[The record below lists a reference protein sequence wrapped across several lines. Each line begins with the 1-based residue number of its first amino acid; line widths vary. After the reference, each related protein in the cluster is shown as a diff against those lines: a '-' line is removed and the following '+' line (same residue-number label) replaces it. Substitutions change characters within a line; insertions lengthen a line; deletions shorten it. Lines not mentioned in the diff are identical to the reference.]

1 MDPEAVLALERHER
15 HPPEA
20 RPIPM
25 TNDPS
30 PDLHSAIAPHLP
42 MLRRYARA
50 LSGNQKRGDLFT
62 VMTLEAVLAD
72 ASAFDLDLAPKVA
85 LFKTFRSVWFE
96 VDGNPDIESPLEG
109 ATRKRLDQIAPDARQ
124 AFLLGALEDF
134 GTDDIASVL
143 GTTTD
148 EAQALYDAGLSTIRE
163 NTHARVLVIE
173 DEPIIAM
180 DIKSIVEEL
189 GHECTG
195 IADTRD
201 AAVRMARETPP
212 DLVLSDIQ
220 LADNSSGIDAVR
232 DILADISVPVI
243 FITAY
248 PERFLTGE
256 RPEPAFLITKPF
268 KRRNVQAAVSQALF
282 FNDATLIE
290 DLPES

>member
-1 MDPEAVLALERHER
+1 MSDNSS
-15 HPPEA
+15 
-20 RPIPM
+20 
-25 TNDPS
+25 T
-30 PDLHSAIAPHLP
+30 DLHAAIAPHLP

-50 LSGNQKRGDLFT
+50 LSGTQERGDLFT

-72 ASAFDLDLAPKVA
+72 ASVFDRELDSKVA
-85 LFKTFRSVWFE
+85 LFKTFRSVWVE
-96 VDGNPDIESPLEG
+96 VEDAAPKTESALEG
-109 ATRKRLDQIAPDARQ
+109 ATRKRLDQIKPDARQ

-134 GTDDIASVL
+134 GVEDI
-143 GTTTD
+143 GTIMGVPAD
-148 EAQALYDAGLSTIRE
+148 EAQGLYDAGLATIRE
-163 NTHARVLVIE
+163 RTKARVLVIE

-180 DIKSIVEEL
+180 DIESIVTEL

-195 IADTRD
+195 IADTREM
-201 AAVRMARETPP
+201 AVEMARDTVP
-212 DLVLSDIQ
+212 DLILSDIQ
-220 LADNSSGIDAVR
+220 LADGSSGIDAVR

-248 PERFLTGE
+248 PEKFLTGE

-290 DLPES
+290 NLPEG

>member
-1 MDPEAVLALERHER
+1 MP
-15 HPPEA
+15 
-20 RPIPM
+20 
-25 TNDPS
+25 NDTT
-30 PDLHSAIAPHLP
+30 PDLHAAIAPHLP

-50 LSGNQKRGDLFT
+50 LSGSQKSGDLFT

-72 ASAFDLDLAPKVA
+72 ASAFDPTLPPKVS
-85 LFKTFRSVWFE
+85 LFKTFRSVWIE
-96 VDGNPDIESPLEG
+96 VDGRDADVDSPLEG

-134 GTDDIASVL
+134 SAEDI
-143 GTTTD
+143 GEIMGIPET
-148 EAQALYDAGLSTIRE
+148 EAQALYDAGLATIRE
-163 NTHARVLVIE
+163 NTRARVLVIE

-180 DIKSIVEEL
+180 DIKSIVDEL
-189 GHECTG
+189 GHDCTG

-201 AAVRMARETPP
+201 TAVALAREAPP
-212 DLVLSDIQ
+212 DLILSDIQ
-220 LADNSSGIDAVR
+220 LADGSSGIDAVR
-232 DILADISVPVI
+232 DILAEISVPVI